1 LTPRN
6 NGGNSRS
13 NLKFSEF
20 IAINLDN
27 NEAKWQL
34 LGGSSKLKLKEFIER
49 ATEWES
55 EKVDVIDNKRKAI
68 LLFNL

>member
-1 LTPRN
+1 MATFL
-6 NGGNSRS
+6 
-13 NLKFSEF
+13 
-20 IAINLDN
+20 
-27 NEAKWQL
+27 
-34 LGGSSKLKLKEFIER
+34 GSSKLKLKEFIER